1 MGRGDAAQALGAEQ
15 LLGAG
20 AWDERF
26 LCPLQGMPG
35 LGASFSLPPS
45 HARRIVQYESCMGLS
60 DLPA

>member
-15 LLGAG
+15 LGAG

-45 HARRIVQYESCMGLS
+45 HAQRIMQYESCMGLS